1 MVSFEEART
10 IILEHVQPLG
20 NERVHVLEAVG
31 RVLAEDM
38 TAAWDMPRWDNAAM
52 DGYAVR
58 AEDCTSIPC
67 CLRVAGFL
75 PAGAKAD
82 GLAVEPGCAIRIMTG
97 APVPCGCDTIVP
109 VEDTDNGAQEVML
122 QQPVKKGRH
131 FRFQG
136 EDIVVGMTF
145 ARSGTIIRAP
155 EINLLATFGMA
166 LVPVYRRPVV
176 AIITTGDE
184 LVELGEM
191 PGPGEI
197 INSNMLSVAAAVKEA
212 GGIPRIIGIARDNP
226 ESHRKLLAEGLKADV
241 LITSAGVSAGDRD
254 FVRDVL
260 EELGTRQVF
269 WKVAI
274 KPGGPTTFAMHGS
287 TPVFCLPGNPT
298 STLITFE
305 EFARPAL
312 LKMQGYRVVHRPLF
326 KAVLRDEIRKKP
338 GKVQIVRVCLKR
350 EEGRWYA
357 SSAAQRE
364 GALAETLADATAF
377 AVLPAEATCFAA
389 GDEVDVHFHGN
400 HIDLV

>member
-10 IILEHVQPLG
+10 TILAHVQPLG
-20 NERVHVLEAVG
+20 AERVHVLEAVG

-38 TAAWDMPRWDNAAM
+38 TAAWDMPLWDNAAM

-58 AEDCTSIPC
+58 SEDCTNIPC
-67 CLRVAGFL
+67 RLRVTGFL

-82 GLAVEPGCAIRIMTG
+82 GLSVEPGCAIRIMTG
-97 APVPCGCDTIVP
+97 APVPFGCDAIVP
-109 VEDTDNGAQEVML
+109 VEDTDNGAREVTL
-122 QQPVKKGRH
+122 LQPVKKRRH

-136 EDIVVGMTF
+136 EDVVAGMTF

-166 LVPVYRRPVV
+166 LAPVYRRPVV
-176 AIITTGDE
+176 AIVSTGDE
-184 LVELGEM
+184 LVELGKA
-191 PGPGEI
+191 PAPGEI
-197 INSNMLSVAAAVKEA
+197 INSNMLSLAAAVKEA
-212 GGIPRIIGIARDNP
+212 GGISRIIGIARDNP
-226 ESHRKLLAEGLKADV
+226 ECHRKLLTEGLKADV
-241 LITSAGVSAGDRD
+241 LITSAGVSAGDHD

-269 WKVAI
+269 WKVAM
-274 KPGGPTTFAMHGS
+274 KPGGPTTFAMYGS
-287 TPVFCLPGNPT
+287 IPVFCLPGNPV

-312 LKMQGYRVVHRPLF
+312 LRMQGYRMVQRPLF
-326 KAVLRDEIRKKP
+326 KVVLRDEMRKKA

-350 EEGRWYA
+350 EEGQWYA
-357 SSAAQRE
+357 SFAGKRE
-364 GALAETLADATAF
+364 GALAQAMADTTAF
-377 AVLPAEATCFAA
+377 AVLPAEATFFAV
-389 GDEVDVHFHGN
+389 GDEVEVHFHGN

>member
-1 MVSFEEART
+1 
-10 IILEHVQPLG
+10 
-20 NERVHVLEAVG
+20 
-31 RVLAEDM
+31 
-38 TAAWDMPRWDNAAM
+38 M

-58 AEDCTSIPC
+58 AEDCTSTPC
-67 CLRVAGFL
+67 CLRVTGFL

-82 GLAVEPGCAIRIMTG
+82 GLNVDPGCAVRIMTG
-97 APVPCGCDTIVP
+97 APVPSCCDTIVP
-109 VEDTDNGAQEVML
+109 IEDTDNGAREVML
-122 QQPVKKGRH
+122 LQPVKKGRH
-131 FRFQG
+131 VRFQG
-136 EDIVVGMTF
+136 EDVGAGMTF

-184 LVELGEM
+184 LVELGKT
-191 PGPGEI
+191 PAPGEI

-226 ESHRKLLAEGLKADV
+226 ESHRKLLSEGLKADV
-241 LITSAGVSAGDRD
+241 LITSAGVSAGDHD

-269 WKVAI
+269 WKVAM
-274 KPGGPTTFAMHGS
+274 KPGAPTAFAMHGS
-287 TPVFCLPGNPT
+287 TPVFCLPGNPA

-312 LKMQGYRVVHRPLF
+312 LRMQGYRMVQRPLF

-357 SSAAQRE
+357 SLGGKRE
-364 GALAETLADATAF
+364 STLGETLAGATAL
-377 AVLPAEATCFAA
+377 AVLPAEAIRFAS
-389 GDEVDVHFHGN
+389 GDEVEVHFHGN